1 MVQIFRFINSSSEH
15 LHLRNE
21 QYGEHFLSQLWVFNR
36 ASKANGNC
44 SARHGQRVVNSIQ
57 DAKRELEANHKIRDN
72 HLQFGK
78 LRESTL
84 RVHIDVEDWTRIF
97 SYRDQNLESRN

>member
-1 MVQIFRFINSSSEH
+1 
-15 LHLRNE
+15 
-21 QYGEHFLSQLWVFNR
+21 
-36 ASKANGNC
+36 
-44 SARHGQRVVNSIQ
+44 
-57 DAKRELEANHKIRDN
+57 LEANHKIRDN